1 MESCMNRTKPT
12 DTPPTS
18 GRKKPIPAAAER
30 ALAEAAARRAARGA
44 AQPLEELQGRDGLDP
59 VRYGDWEVKGIASD
73 F

>member
-1 MESCMNRTKPT
+1 MESCMNSTKPT

-30 ALAEAAARRAARGA
+30 ALAEAAARRAAREA
-44 AQPLEELQGRDGLDP
+44 AQQPQEFRGRDGQDP